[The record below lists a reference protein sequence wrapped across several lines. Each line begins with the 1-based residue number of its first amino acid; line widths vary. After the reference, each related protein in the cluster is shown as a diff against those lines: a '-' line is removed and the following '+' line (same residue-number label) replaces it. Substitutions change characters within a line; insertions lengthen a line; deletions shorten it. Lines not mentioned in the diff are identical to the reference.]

1 MADEFIRTGFFSGVI
16 ARMCLVGMDP
26 LLQITLH
33 STYGGQSK
41 SHLLLTIQVDTFCN
55 VAMFKEVVV
64 DLAI

>member
-33 STYGGQSK
+33 STYGGQSIF
-41 SHLLLTIQVDTFCN
+41 HLTTQVDTFCN